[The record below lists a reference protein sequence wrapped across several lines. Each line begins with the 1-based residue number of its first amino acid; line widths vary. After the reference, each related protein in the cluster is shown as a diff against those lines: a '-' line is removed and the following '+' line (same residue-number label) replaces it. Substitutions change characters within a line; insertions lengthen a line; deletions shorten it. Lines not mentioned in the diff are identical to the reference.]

1 MQEHIKR
8 TEELISKLR
17 RLIEK
22 HEKLK
27 QSFAEAQ
34 LEIESLKKIISG
46 KEEQLEKLERD
57 ANALRLGQFI
67 SLSDTEKKEVRQK
80 INDYLKEIDR
90 IIDKISGAG

>member
-8 TEELISKLR
+8 TEELISRIR

-34 LEIESLKKIISG
+34 QEIESLKKAVAD
-46 KEEQLEKLERD
+46 KETQLEKLGRE

-67 SLSDTEKKEVRQK
+67 SLSDAEKKEVRQK
-80 INDYLKEIDR
+80 INDYLKELDR
-90 IIDKISGAG
+90 IIDRISGEG

>member
-8 TEELISKLR
+8 TEELISKIR

-34 LEIESLKKIISG
+34 QEIESLKKIISG
-46 KEEQLEKLERD
+46 KVEQLEKLERD
-57 ANALRLGQFI
+57 ANALRPGQFI
-67 SLSDTEKKEVRQK
+67 SLSDAEKKEVRQK

-90 IIDKISGAG
+90 IIDKISGEG

>member
-8 TEELISKLR
+8 TEELISRIR

-22 HEKLK
+22 HDKLK

-34 LEIESLKKIISG
+34 QEIESLKKAVAE
-46 KEEQLEKLERD
+46 KETQLENLKRD

-67 SLSDTEKKEVRQK
+67 TLSDAEKKEVRQK
-80 INDYLKEIDR
+80 INDYLKELDR
-90 IIDKISGAG
+90 IIDKISGEG